1 MGLQTSKVID
11 KLILFF
17 CCTASFL
24 AFPRFGRSV
33 TPVLISVI
41 FAAFLSYIEN
51 RKAAIALTCTFFL
64 LSAFL
69 PELVFFLPLIIYNTL
84 FSPFQ
89 YLNFLA
95 LIPLVLFWKDAS
107 PSEGITS
114 AVLLLLG
121 FWVCYR
127 TDSLE
132 KMKLERNSL
141 RDNERELSIKLEQQN
156 NELLRE
162 QDANIHLATLNERNR
177 IAREIHDSVGH
188 LLSSSLLQV
197 GALLAVSKD
206 ENTKSA
212 LNSLK
217 DTLNQT
223 MNSIRSSVH
232 NLFDESIDLY
242 EQLRRLTKDFSFC
255 PIELQYNLDTDP
267 GINMKY
273 AIVAIVKEALSNIMR
288 HSNATQ
294 AAVSL
299 HEHPAFYQL
308 IIHDNGT
315 VENYD
320 PEHGIG
326 LRDIRGRVNSFHGIT
341 TITTKNGFRIFITL
355 PKKEVSS

>member
-1 MGLQTSKVID
+1 MGLQTSKVTD

-24 AFPRFGRSV
+24 AFPRFGRGV
-33 TPVLISVI
+33 APVLVSVI
-41 FAAFLSYIEN
+41 FAAILSYIEN
-51 RKAAIALTCTFFL
+51 RKAATALTCLFFL
-64 LSAFL
+64 MSAFW
-69 PELVFFLPLIIYNTL
+69 PPLVFFLPFIIYNTL
-84 FSPFQ
+84 FSPLQFFN
-89 YLNFLA
+89 LLA
-95 LIPLVLFWKDAS
+95 LIPLALFWKDAS
-107 PSEGITS
+107 VSEGITS

-121 FWVCYR
+121 LWVCYR

-141 RDNERELSIKLEQQN
+141 RDSERELSMKLERQN

-212 LNSLK
+212 LNALK
-217 DTLNQT
+217 DTLNEA

-242 EQLRRLTKDFSFC
+242 EQLHQLTKDFSFC
-255 PIELQYNLDTDP
+255 PVELQYNLDTDP
-267 GINMKY
+267 GVNMKY

-288 HSNATQ
+288 HSNATW
-294 AAVSL
+294 ATVSL

-308 IIHDNGT
+308 IIHDNGI

-326 LRDIRGRVNSFHGIT
+326 LRNIRDRVNSFQGIT
-341 TITTKNGFRIFITL
+341 TITTKDGFRIFITL
-355 PKKEVSS
+355 PKKEVSA